1 MKGYKILLQVLS
13 VFRMVG
19 SISGLGLVSM
29 VLFQVVQ
36 GETAAPLTQLDG
48 YTIVATTV
56 MGVCNLAGGIF
67 GLKGAARGGQSL
79 VRAVMFGWAGLIVSM
94 LDTVIVVF
102 FFEVPVDMVSVGAA
116 IVSAALFV
124 FAASKLGAG
133 TKADAPE
140 KKMSGKG
147 AGKA

>member
-1 MKGYKILLQVLS
+1 MNIYKILLQVLS

-29 VLFQVVQ
+29 VLFQVAQ
-36 GETAAPLTQLDG
+36 GKTAAPLTQLDG

-67 GLKGAARGGQSL
+67 GLKGAARGGRSL
-79 VRAVMFGWAGLIVSM
+79 VRAVLFGWAGLIVSM

-102 FFEVPVDMVSVGAA
+102 FFEVPVDLVSVGAA

-124 FAASKLGAG
+124 FAATKLGAG
-133 TKADAPE
+133 AKADAPE

>member
-79 VRAVMFGWAGLIVSM
+79 VRAVMFGWAGLIVSL

-133 TKADAPE
+133 TKEDAAE